1 MQIPIMEIQAFK
13 KINLNNITKEGEF
26 YVKGMSSRNF
36 HDQRECQA
44 ETFMT
49 RGTSCDNIV
58 C

>member
-36 HDQRECQA
+36 HDQRHILRQHCLL
-44 ETFMT
+44 
-49 RGTSCDNIV
+49 N
-58 C
+58 